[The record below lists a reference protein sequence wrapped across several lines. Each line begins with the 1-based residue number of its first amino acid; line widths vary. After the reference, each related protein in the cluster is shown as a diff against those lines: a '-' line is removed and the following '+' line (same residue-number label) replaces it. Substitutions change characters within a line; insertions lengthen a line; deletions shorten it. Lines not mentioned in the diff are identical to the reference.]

1 MYALTELL
9 TNGTQNHI
17 ANILLFFFG
26 FGIGVQ
32 YSSSSECTEKEKCDK
47 QYESNLKCNTYLKAN
62 LKSHQNL
69 KRTLKT
75 LEMED

>member
-17 ANILLFFFG
+17 ANILLFFFWLG
-26 FGIGVQ
+26 LEFNIHPPQNVPK
-32 YSSSSECTEKEKCDK
+32 KEKCDK